1 MIKIEILRINTMR
14 NMMIIF
20 VSIIAISAIQYSFAD
35 LQSDTDTYLEK
46 GIVLFQGR
54 DTDTALKYFN
64 AVLDIDSEN
73 VDALYYKSKILTKL
87 EQKQDAI
94 SILEKILGMDL
105 VHVGALELKAD
116 DLLKNEKFDEALIIY
131 EDILKVEPNHAR
143 AQSALGD
150 SLLQKGDDAE
160 ALRHYEIA
168 LQTDPRGKDVF
179 GALFADKVLG
189 IKPNHIDALNAK
201 GVSLVQ
207 LDRSAEGFTIIFAAQ
222 LDSAISY
229 FDRVL
234 EIEPENTEALFNKGR
249 SLIQKT
255 LQKSDG
261 NLTEEY
267 QTGLALVRKALD
279 ISPNHVGAL
288 LYLGDRLMT
297 DESYAKGLP
306 YVERVLETEPDNVDA
321 MFLKAILSTELKD
334 YQTSATYYDKILQI
348 NPFHR
353 LSADNFLYIAKHLL
367 GYPPLE
373 GNLDVTIVDSNG
385 FLAAHFVVPK
395 LSIMNHTIGQK
406 FLDEWDVMGT
416 EKRDGIDYQV
426 LKYERE
432 LYVERKFIY
441 GGATH
446 YGISYP
452 FERDIWKLYANYYS
466 YYADAGDLINFTY
479 TVYRPV

>member
-1 MIKIEILRINTMR
+1 
-14 NMMIIF
+14 MIIF

-46 GIVLFQGR
+46 GIVLLQGG

-87 EQKQDAI
+87 EQKQDAT

-105 VHVGALELKAD
+105 VHVGALELQAD
-116 DLLKNEKFDEALIIY
+116 DLLKNGKFDEALLIY
-131 EDILKVEPNHAR
+131 EDILDVEPNHPKAH
-143 AQSALGD
+143 SALGD
-150 SLLQKGDDAE
+150 SLLQKGNSAG
-160 ALRHYEIA
+160 ALKHHEIA
-168 LQTDPRGKDVF
+168 LQTDTRGKDAM
-179 GALFADKVLG
+179 GALFADKVLN
-189 IKPNHIDALNAK
+189 ISPNHVGALNAK
-201 GVSLVQ
+201 GASLVQ
-207 LDRSAEGFTIIFAAQ
+207 LDRSAEGFTIIFAEK

-234 EIEPENTEALFNKGR
+234 EIEPDNTEALFNKGR
-249 SLIQKT
+249 SLTQKA

-261 NLTEEY
+261 NLTEDY
-267 QTGLALVRKALD
+267 QMGLSHVRKVLE

-297 DESYAKGLP
+297 DESYTEGLP
-306 YVERVLETEPDNVDA
+306 YVERVLEIEPNNVDA
-321 MFLKAILSTELKD
+321 MFLQALISTELKD

-348 NPFHR
+348 NPLHR
-353 LSADNFLYIAKHLL
+353 ISADNFLFLSKNVL
-367 GYPPLE
+367 GYVPIE
-373 GNLDVTIVDSNG
+373 GNLDVTIVDSSG
-385 FLAAHFVVPK
+385 FLAAHFQVPN
-395 LSIMNHTIGQK
+395 LRIMNHTIGQE
-406 FLDEWDVMGT
+406 FLDEWDVIGT
-416 EKRDGIDYQV
+416 EKRDGKDYQV

-432 LYVERKFIY
+432 LDVKRKFVY
-441 GGATH
+441 GGAAH

-466 YYADAGDLINFTY
+466 YYVDEGDLITFAY